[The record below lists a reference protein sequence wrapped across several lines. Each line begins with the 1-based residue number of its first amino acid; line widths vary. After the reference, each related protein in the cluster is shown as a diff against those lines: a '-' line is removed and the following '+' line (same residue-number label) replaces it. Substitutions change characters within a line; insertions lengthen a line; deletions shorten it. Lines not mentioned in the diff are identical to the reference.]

1 MEENTQKQE
10 KEIKKSRENIK
21 KLLEEETKLK
31 EEYLDHLQRLQAEFQ
46 NYQKKIEQEKLEFIK
61 YAKQD
66 LILKLLG
73 IIDNFE
79 RALSNKENKEE
90 FSKGIELIFKQLK
103 STLEKEGVREIKE
116 DYFDFDKH
124 EAIAIEEGEENRILG
139 EFQKGYT
146 LHDKVIRTSKV
157 KVGKGGKNESAISSS
172 EE

>member
-1 MEENTQKQE
+1 M
-10 KEIKKSRENIK
+10 
-21 KLLEEETKLK
+21 
-31 EEYLDHLQRLQAEFQ
+31 
-46 NYQKKIEQEKLEFIK
+46 
-61 YAKQD
+61 
-66 LILKLLG
+66 
-73 IIDNFE
+73 
-79 RALSNKENKEE
+79 
-90 FSKGIELIFKQLK
+90 
-103 STLEKEGVREIKE
+103 EKEGVREIKE